1 MILNKDQL
9 KILLGYVII
18 CLIWGS
24 TWIAIKFGLDS
35 LTPLISAGLRF
46 TLASILIFAILQFTG
61 KTLQKDTASIK
72 IYFFLAYFSFV
83 IPFWLVYWAEQFIPS
98 GLTSVLFAIFPFSV
112 FLFSL
117 LLLKNE
123 AVDKFKLI
131 SVILGFIGIV
141 IIFSEGLT
149 VDLENHFL
157 GLIAVL
163 SSAILQGLS
172 AVIVKKWGGH
182 LNPFSMNAPPLFIA
196 GISMVGLGLIF
207 EDTTS
212 WIFDTPALLSISYLA
227 IFGTILAFTIYYWL
241 LQRINAV
248 ILSLSS
254 FITPIIAVLLGWI
267 FLDEVLSKQV
277 LTGTLFV
284 LIGIL
289 FGNIKGLKKI
299 YRSKK
304 GIINA

>member
-1 MILNKDQL
+1 LNKEQL
-9 KILLGYVII
+9 KILLGYIII

-35 LTPLISAGLRF
+35 LTPLISAGVRF
-46 TLASILIFAILQFTG
+46 SFASILIFVILQFTG

-83 IPFWLVYWAEQFIPS
+83 IPFWLVYWSEQFIPS
-98 GLTSVLFAIFPFSV
+98 GLASVLFAIFPFSV

-117 LLLKNE
+117 LFLKSE
-123 AVDKFKLI
+123 SVDIFKFI
-131 SVILGFIGIV
+131 SVILGFVGV
-141 IIFSEGLT
+141 AIIFSDGLQ

-163 SSAILQGLS
+163 SSAILQGLA

-196 GISMVGLGLIF
+196 GVSMIILSLLF
-207 EDTTS
+207 EDSST
-212 WIFDTPALLSISYLA
+212 WIFNFQAVLSISYLA
-227 IFGTILAFTIYYWL
+227 IIGTILAFTIYYWL

-267 FLDEVLSKQV
+267 FLDETLSQQV
-277 LTGTLFV
+277 LVGTLFV

>member
-1 MILNKDQL
+1 MNKDQL
-9 KILLGYVII
+9 KILFGYIII

-46 TLASILIFAILQFTG
+46 SLASILIFVILQFMG

-123 AVDKFKLI
+123 AVDKFKLV
-131 SVILGFIGIV
+131 SVIFGFIGIL
-141 IIFSEGLT
+141 IIFSDGLK
-149 VDLENHFL
+149 VDLENHLL
-157 GLIAVL
+157 GLLAVL
-163 SSAILQGLS
+163 ASAILQGLA
-172 AVIVKKWGGH
+172 AVIIKKWGGH

-196 GISMVGLGLIF
+196 GVSMIILSLLF
-207 EDTTS
+207 EDS
-212 WIFDTPALLSISYLA
+212 SAWEFDVPAILSISYLA

-248 ILSLSS
+248 ILSLSA
-254 FITPIIAVLLGWI
+254 FITPIIAVLLGWV
-267 FLDEVLSKQV
+267 FLDEILSQQV
-277 LTGTLFV
+277 LAGTLFV

>member
-1 MILNKDQL
+1 LNKDQF
-9 KILLGYVII
+9 KILLGYIII

-24 TWIAIKFGLDS
+24 TWIAIKLGLDS

-46 TLASILIFAILQFTG
+46 TLASILIFVILQFRG

-72 IYFFLAYFSFV
+72 IYFFLGYFSFV
-83 IPFWLVYWAEQFIPS
+83 IPFWLVYWSEQFIPS
-98 GLTSVLFAIFPFSV
+98 GLASVLFAIFPFSV
-112 FLFSL
+112 FIFSL
-117 LLLKNE
+117 LLLKSE
-123 AVDKFKLI
+123 SVDIFKFI
-131 SVILGFIGIV
+131 SVVLGFVGV
-141 IIFSEGLT
+141 AIIFSDGLQ
-149 VDLENHFL
+149 VDLENHFI

-163 SSAILQGLS
+163 SSAIMQGLA
-172 AVIVKKWGGH
+172 AVIVKRWGGH

-196 GISMVGLGLIF
+196 GISMIILSLLF
-207 EDTTS
+207 EDS
-212 WIFDTPALLSISYLA
+212 SGWDFNFSAILSISYLA
-227 IFGTILAFTIYYWL
+227 VFGTIFAFTIYYWL

-267 FLDEVLSKQV
+267 FLDEILSQQV
-277 LTGTLFV
+277 LVGTLFV

-289 FGNIKGLKKI
+289 FGNFRGLKKI

>member
-1 MILNKDQL
+1 MNSNQI
-9 KILLGYVII
+9 KILLGYIVI

-24 TWIAIKFGLDS
+24 TWLAIKLGLDT

-46 TLASILIFAILQFTG
+46 SIASILIIIILQFRRT
-61 KTLQKDTASIK
+61 TIQNDVASIK

-83 IPFWLVYWAEQFIPS
+83 IPFWLVYWAEQYIPT

-117 LLLKNE
+117 LLLKSE
-123 AVDKFKLI
+123 AVDKFKFI
-131 SVILGFIGIV
+131 SVVLGFIGIV
-141 IIFSEGLT
+141 IIFSDGLH
-149 VDLENHFL
+149 VDLENHLL
-157 GLIAVL
+157 GLLAVL
-163 SSAILQGLS
+163 ASAILQGLS
-172 AVIVKKWGGH
+172 SVTIKKWGGH

-196 GISMVGLGLIF
+196 GVSMIILSLLF
-207 EDTTS
+207 EDSST
-212 WIFDTPALLSISYLA
+212 WIFNIPAVLSISYLA
-227 IFGTILAFTIYYWL
+227 IIGTILAFTIYYWL

-254 FITPIIAVLLGWI
+254 FITPIIAVILGWI
-267 FLDEVLSKQV
+267 FLDEILSQQV
-277 LTGTLFV
+277 LVGTLFV

-304 GIINA
+304 GITNA

>member
-1 MILNKDQL
+1 LNKDQL
-9 KILLGYVII
+9 KILFGYIII

-24 TWIAIKFGLDS
+24 TWIAIKLGLDS

-46 TLASILIFAILQFTG
+46 SLASILIFVILQFTG

-72 IYFFLAYFSFV
+72 IYFFLGYFSFV
-83 IPFWLVYWAEQFIPS
+83 IPFWLVYWSEQFIPS
-98 GLTSVLFAIFPFSV
+98 GLASVLFAIFPFSV

-117 LLLKNE
+117 LLLKSE
-123 AVDKFKLI
+123 SVDLFKFI
-131 SVILGFIGIV
+131 SVILGFVGV
-141 IIFSEGLT
+141 AIIFSDGLQ

-163 SSAILQGLS
+163 SSAILQGLA

-196 GISMVGLGLIF
+196 GVSMIILSLLF
-207 EDTTS
+207 EDSSS
-212 WIFDTPALLSISYLA
+212 WDFNLLAILSISYLA
-227 IFGTILAFTIYYWL
+227 IIGTILAFTIYYWL

-267 FLDEVLSKQV
+267 FLDEILSQQV
-277 LTGTLFV
+277 LVGTLFV